1 MLELVRAAMSTQE
14 DTMTTATKRV
24 GTWLAVAAVGA
35 AVVLAPVANAETVHV
50 PVGGAAIPAGP
61 VGGAGTDPLVPYGP
75 DPTVP
80 YTLGFIDPNH
90 DNGNTT
96 NGEVDLPF

>member
-1 MLELVRAAMSTQE
+1 MRTI
-14 DTMTTATKRV
+14 TKRT
-24 GTWLAVAAVGA
+24 GAWLAAVAVGA
-35 AVVLAPVANAETVHV
+35 TVALAPAAHAEPVNV

-61 VGGAGTDPLVPYGP
+61 VGGAGTDPLVPFGTN
-75 DPTVP
+75 PTVP